1 MQETTLL
8 VNISWIQ
15 QVCQISC
22 WKLKVHL
29 VKRTKAISNILAV
42 TKENLYLSQILK
54 NWKQWYIFFFPWA
67 PKLLWTVTAAMKLED
82 TCSLEGKLWQTA
94 Y

>member
-15 QVCQISC
+15 QVCHISC

-42 TKENLYLSQILK
+42 TKENLHLSQDTQTLETVAD
-54 NWKQWYIFFFPWA
+54 FF
-67 PKLLWTVTAAMKLED
+67 
-82 TCSLEGKLWQTA
+82 SLGLQNHCE
-94 Y
+94 